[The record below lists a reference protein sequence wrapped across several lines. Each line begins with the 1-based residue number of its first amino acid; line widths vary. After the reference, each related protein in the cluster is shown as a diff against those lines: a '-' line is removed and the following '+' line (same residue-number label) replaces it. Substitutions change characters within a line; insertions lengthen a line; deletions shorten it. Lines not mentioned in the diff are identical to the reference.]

1 MAARLQIVNTRID
14 PSAISKLRG
23 LKYGPYLEQI
33 IAPQMGQAFR
43 EWLAGVAK
51 DVSSDWPRRSGKSAG
66 ELGSSSR
73 VVFSGDL
80 ASMRGYFLVSQS
92 IAANEYGTNPPALS
106 AKNAKMIAIPILDG
120 CFPDGRPKRL
130 SPNSWRSLG
139 SFIYKS
145 KKNKNVYVAYK
156 SKTDGKL
163 KLLYL
168 LVDAIKLKEMRLIRN
183 AYDRRLPDL
192 ITQFILIMQD
202 AVTEVYNQEFLATL
216 DSIDPQLKVRRLPS
230 ITPSSELHGERLVPN
245 Y

>member
-1 MAARLQIVNTRID
+1 MAPRLQIVNARID
-14 PSAISKLRG
+14 PSALGKLRS
-23 LKYGPYLEQI
+23 LKYGPYLEQMV
-33 IAPQMGQAFR
+33 APQMAAAFKK
-43 EWLAGVAK
+43 WLSEVAK
-51 DVSSDWPRRSGKSAG
+51 SVAADWPRRSGASAM

-73 VVFSGDL
+73 VVFSSDL
-80 ASMRGYFLVSQS
+80 ASIRGYFLVSS
-92 IAANEYGTNPPALS
+92 PVAANEYGTNPPALTP
-106 AKNAKMIAIPILDG
+106 KTAKMIAIPILDG

-130 SPNSWRSLG
+130 GPNSWRSLG

-145 KKNKNVYVAYK
+145 RSNKNVYIAYK

-202 AVTEVYNQEFLATL
+202 AITQVYNDQFLAAL
-216 DSIDPQLKVRRLPS
+216 DSIDPQLKMRKVPS
-230 ITPSSELHGERLVPN
+230 VIPSDELHGERLVPK